1 MSIGKK
7 LYAGFSVLIVFL
19 LIGFIFS
26 FIQLSNIDKD
36 YSFILEDRVKKI
48 FLVRDI
54 QNGSSLQGLYIRSF
68 LAKQRDETIEN
79 LEKQQ
84 AIVSQTIDEL
94 QPLFVTQ
101 EMIDQLKIIEEQQ
114 NIFTT
119 VGNEVILLAQSGKKE
134 EAEDLLANK
143 GRPANDAIIS
153 GIERIE
159 EFQTSVMLQAQ
170 DETQASAAASKRL
183 LIIISVLS
191 TIIAALVAFLITRQ
205 ITNPIN
211 KLAAAASFIANGDLS
226 QEDVVVKTKDE
237 IRELANSFNLMK
249 SNLHSLINNIA
260 KNLEQTTSAAEQL
273 AASTDEVSI
282 SSNEV
287 AKRVEIMAEGG
298 SQSAETGRESSVAMD
313 ETANGV
319 QRIAEATQALHSK
332 AVDTQTIA
340 TEGEKTLHTAE
351 NQMAAIQKASNETS
365 ERIKQLSRQ
374 SAEIGNI
381 TKVITQ
387 ITEQTN
393 LLALNAAIEAARAG
407 EHGKGFAVVADE
419 VRKLAEESKR
429 SANQIASLTTLIQ
442 KDTSL
447 VENAVSI
454 TVQNVE
460 EGVVFIQDAQTAFE
474 HIMGAIQEM
483 SSQIEDVSA
492 STQEVSASTEEVA
505 ASVNEMSS
513 SAGTAAEQSEM
524 IAAAVEEQATTMHE
538 ISAVAKSL
546 SEGAM
551 EVQEEIN
558 KFKI

>member
-7 LYAGFSVLIVFL
+7 LYTGFSVIIAFL
-19 LIGFIFS
+19 LISSIVS
-26 FIQLSNIDKD
+26 FIQLTNIDED
-36 YSFILEDRVKKI
+36 YSVILEDRVKKI
-48 FLVRDI
+48 FLVSDI
-54 QNGSSLQGLYIRSF
+54 QNASSLQGVYIRSF
-68 LAKQRDETIEN
+68 LLQQRDVTMEN
-79 LEKQQ
+79 LESEQV
-84 AIVSQTIDEL
+84 IVTQTIEEL
-94 QPLFVTQ
+94 KPLFFDQ
-101 EMIDQLKIIEEQQ
+101 EMVDQLKIIEEQQ
-114 NIFTT
+114 KIFTT
-119 VGNEVILLAQSGKKE
+119 VGNEVILLAQSGKQD
-134 EAEDLLANK
+134 EAIDLLANT
-143 GRPANDAIIS
+143 GRPANEAIQSSINS
-153 GIERIE
+153 IED
-159 EFQTSVMLQAQ
+159 FQTSEMLQAQ
-170 DETQASAAASKRL
+170 EETQASAAASKKL
-183 LIIISVLS
+183 LLS
-191 TIIAALVAFLITRQ
+191 IAILATIIAVILAVRITRQ
-205 ITNPIN
+205 ITGPIN
-211 KLAAAASFIANGDLS
+211 RLSGAVSVIAKGDLS
-226 QEDVVVKTKDE
+226 QDDIQVKTKDE

-249 SNLHSLINNIA
+249 SNLYSLINNIA
-260 KNLEQTTSAAEQL
+260 KHLEQTTSAAEQL

-282 SSNEV
+282 SSNDV
-287 AKRVEIMAEGG
+287 AKRVEMMAEGG
-298 SQSAETGRESSVAMD
+298 SQSAETGRESSVAMN
-313 ETANGV
+313 ETAHGV

-351 NQMAAIQKASNETS
+351 NQMAAIQKASHETS

-381 TKVITQ
+381 TKVITE

-419 VRKLAEESKR
+419 VRKLAEESKK

-442 KDTSL
+442 EDTSL

-513 SAGTAAEQSEM
+513 AAVTAAEQSEM
-524 IAAAVEEQATTMHE
+524 IAAAVEEQAATMHE

-551 EVQEEIN
+551 EVQEKIN